1 MEVQMKSK
9 FDDYTKD
16 EMIEIINSSES
27 IREVILKIGLCGNG
41 QGSYT
46 TFYKKMNEYDIDVSI
61 LKNKAKDKQKR
72 ILKENFLIKKDLDIV
87 LTENSNYSRTHLKR
101 RLLKE
106 KILENKCCICGQLPM
121 WNNKPLTLELD
132 HINGINNDNR
142 IENLR
147 IICGHCHSQ
156 LPTTGSRRLKSKLK
170 LVKKENKWHQ
180 KEEHNIEI
188 VKKSNV
194 DFSKFGWVK
203 KVSEL
208 INKKPQKINKWMK
221 KYLPDILK
229 YAFKK
234 HTQSGCGLSREA
246 SKTSAN

>member
-1 MEVQMKSK
+1 M
-9 FDDYTKD
+9 
-16 EMIEIINSSES
+16 
-27 IREVILKIGLCGNG
+27 GLCGNG

-46 TFYKKMNEYDIDVSI
+46 TFYKKMKEYGIDVNY
-61 LKNKAKDKQKR
+61 LKSKAKDKQKR
-72 ILKENFLIKKDLDIV
+72 ILKENFIIKKDLNDV
-87 LTENSNYSRTHLKR
+87 LTANSSYSRTHLKR

-106 KILENKCCICGQLPM
+106 KMLENKCCICGQLPL

-156 LPTTGSRRLKSKLK
+156 LPTTGSRRLKIKVNLN
-170 LVKKENKWHQ
+170 KENRWYK
-180 KEEHNIEI
+180 KEEHNIELI
-188 VKKSNV
+188 RKSDI
-194 DFSKFGWVK
+194 DFTKFGWVN
-203 KVSEL
+203 KVAKL

-221 KYLPDILK
+221 KYLPDILN

-234 HTQSGCGLSREA
+234 HTQSGCGLSREV